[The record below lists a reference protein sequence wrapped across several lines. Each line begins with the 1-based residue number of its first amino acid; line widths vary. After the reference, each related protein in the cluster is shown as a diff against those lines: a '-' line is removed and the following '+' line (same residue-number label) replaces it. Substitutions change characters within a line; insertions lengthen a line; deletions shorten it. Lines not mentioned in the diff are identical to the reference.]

1 MDRSSYFIKDKALFG
16 SFPTQDSVNE
26 LENEGVRYFIN
37 LTFNDESKITP
48 YTTKYTAISYPIID
62 RYVPTDWQ
70 SYAKFIIKVSY
81 IIRNLK
87 MEDRVYI
94 HCKGGHSR
102 SGVVVASLLCYM
114 FRLNPTESLE
124 QTTKFHSNRSV
135 MRDKWRKLGSP
146 QTYRQKSFI
155 HKFFNIL
162 YFCRANRIGNTAG
175 FSSFTSHPVVI
186 NGFGSFHTAEA
197 AIQAYKNPSDKEYV
211 NKQEIAK
218 NPHFSALLGNQVNL
232 RADWNKISEEI
243 RYKVTEAKFI
253 QNPQLKDNLIY
264 TGLRPIVHSTNGGV
278 VIDNILMKLREKFIL
293 SN

>member
-94 HCKGGHSR
+94 HCKAGHGR

-114 FRLNPTESLE
+114 FRLSPVESLE
-124 QTTKFHSNRSV
+124 QTTKFHSIRSV

-175 FSSFTSHPVVI
+175 FSSFTAHPVVI
-186 NGFGSFHTAEA
+186 NGFGSFPTAEA

-211 NKQEIAK
+211 KKQELSK
-218 NPHFSALLGNQVNL
+218 NPHFSALLGNQINL
-232 RADWNKISEEI
+232 RTDWIKISEEI
-243 RYKVTEAKFI
+243 IYIVTEAKFM
-253 QNPQLKDNLIY
+253 QNPDLKDNLIY
-264 TGLRPIVHSTNGGV
+264 TGLRPIVHSINGIN
-278 VIDNILMKLREKFIL
+278 VIDKTLMRLREKLLETI
-293 SN
+293 

>member
-70 SYAKFIIKVSY
+70 SYAKVIIKVSY

>member
-264 TGLRPIVHSTNGGV
+264 TGLRPIVHSTNGV
-278 VIDNILMKLREKFIL
+278 NVIDKTLMRLREKLLETI
-293 SN
+293 

>member
-48 YTTKYTAISYPIID
+48 YITKYTAISYPIID

-87 MEDRVYI
+87 MEEKVYV

-102 SGVVVASLLCYM
+102 SGVVVASLLCYI
-114 FRLNPTESLE
+114 FRLSPTEALV

-135 MRDKWRKLGSP
+135 MRDKWRALGSP

-155 HKFFNIL
+155 HKFFSVL
-162 YFCRANRIGNTAG
+162 YFYRANKNGSTAG
-175 FSSFTSHPVVI
+175 FSSFTSHPVFI
-186 NGFGSFHTAEA
+186 NGFGVFPTAEA
-197 AIQAYKNPSDKEYV
+197 AIQAYKNPTDKEYV
-211 NKQEIAK
+211 KKQELSK
-218 NPHFSALLGNQVNL
+218 NPHLSVLLGSQVKL
-232 RADWNKISEEI
+232 RADWFKISDDI
-243 RYKVTEAKFI
+243 IYKVTEAKFM
-253 QNPQLKDNLIY
+253 QNPSLKDNLIY
-264 TGLRPIVHSTNGGV
+264 TGLRPIVHSINGIN
-278 VIDNILMKLREKFIL
+278 VIDKTLMRLREKL
-293 SN
+293 LETS

>member
-1 MDRSSYFIKDKALFG
+1 MDRSSYFIKDRALFG
-16 SFPTQDSVNE
+16 SYPTQEAVNE
-26 LENEGVRYFIN
+26 LEKEGVKFFIN
-37 LTFNDESKITP
+37 LTHDDEAKITP
-48 YTTKYTAISYPIID
+48 YTTNNKIIAYPIID
-62 RYVPTDWQ
+62 RHVPTDWQ
-70 SYAKFIIKVSY
+70 SFAKFIIRISY

-87 MEDRVYI
+87 NGERIYL
-94 HCKGGHSR
+94 HCKGGHGR
-102 SGVVVASLLCYM
+102 SGVVVAAILCYM
-114 FRLNPTESLE
+114 FRLSPTESLE

-175 FSSFTSHPVVI
+175 FSSFTGHPVVI

-211 NKQEIAK
+211 KKQELAK
-218 NPHFSALLGNQVNL
+218 NPHFSVVLGNQVNL

-253 QNPQLKDNLIY
+253 QNPELKDNLIY
-264 TGLRPIVHSTNGGV
+264 TGLRPILHSINGGV
-278 VIDNILMKLREKFIL
+278 IIDNILMKLREKFIL

>member
-26 LENEGVRYFIN
+26 LENEGVRYFVN

-81 IIRNLK
+81 IIRHLK
-87 MEDRVYI
+87 MDERVYI

-114 FRLNPTESLE
+114 FRLSPTDALE
-124 QTTKFHSNRSV
+124 QTTKSHSNRSV

-155 HKFFNIL
+155 HKFFNVL

-175 FSSFTSHPVVI
+175 FSSCTSHPVVI
-186 NGFGSFHTAEA
+186 NELGSFPTAEA

-211 NKQEIAK
+211 KKQELSK
-218 NPHFSALLGNQVNL
+218 NPNFSVILGNQVNI
-232 RADWNKISEEI
+232 RSDWNKISDEI
-243 RYKVTEAKFI
+243 IYKVTEAKFM
-253 QNPQLKDNLIY
+253 QNPELKYNLIY
-264 TGLRPIVHSTNGGV
+264 TGLRPIVHSTNGV
-278 VIDNILMKLREKFIL
+278 NVIDKTLMRLREKLLETI
-293 SN
+293 